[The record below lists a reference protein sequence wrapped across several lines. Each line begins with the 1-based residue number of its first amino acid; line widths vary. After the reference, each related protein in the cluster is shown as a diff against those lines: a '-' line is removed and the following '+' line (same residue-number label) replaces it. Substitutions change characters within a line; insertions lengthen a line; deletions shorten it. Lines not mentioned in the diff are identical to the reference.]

1 MSNKSKKTKEEPKPD
16 KETQIS
22 TLYGDLHRLGQKQ
35 EYAKAIKICNQI
47 LGLKGDEVSA
57 LQYKISC
64 QMLTD
69 QFENALGLIQKNK
82 ITGMDFEKAYCQYRL
97 NKTNDALKTL
107 RAVSQLDY
115 RMKEL
120 LAQVLYRREEYQE
133 CYDLYRDLVKNSD
146 DDFDTERQTNMAAVI
161 ASLEMWTDKT
171 MDDPGF
177 EEDSYEICYNKACQ
191 YIGKDDLKTAADKL
205 KKAEDILRADPELA
219 EDELEEELGL
229 IRVQQGYVLQREN
242 KPKEASELY
251 NLCMKSK
258 PTDLGLLA
266 VVSNNIVTI
275 NKDQNMFDS
284 KKKLK
289 AATGENV
296 QQKLTDKQKGCIAIN
311 QCLLN
316 MYAGQGDQC
325 HELAD
330 ALIKQYPDI
339 DTPVLI
345 KAAQLVKEKKLEQA
359 VELLREY
366 VEKHPDQSFSL
377 QLVISQL
384 YLTQGAVYPA
394 CDTLKSLGVLRYKP
408 GIISALVT
416 LYISQEDRE
425 AASDVLMDA
434 VNWYKANQPKSE
446 DLITITRA
454 NADFQLKIGKPQNA
468 ATMLEALR
476 KVNPKDPRVLAQLIS
491 AYSTF
496 DTNKAQQ
503 LSKELPP
510 IEEIAKDVDVAG
522 LESSFST
529 LGHKYMKKIQ
539 KTEASPAINSGDVLI
554 QKKKSKKKKKGK
566 LPKDYDPNTKPAD
579 LDQERWLPR
588 RERSYYRGKRRDKK
602 RDIGKGTQGSSG
614 PAGDMDASKASPA
627 ASSPRSAASPSVS
640 EGPRQQRP
648 GQANKK
654 RGKKGRR

>member
-16 KETQIS
+16 KETQIQ

-47 LGLKGDEVSA
+47 LGLKGDEVSG

-107 RAVSQLDY
+107 RAVSELDY

-120 LAQVLYRREEYQE
+120 LAQVLYRREEYEE

-146 DDFDTERQTNMAAVI
+146 DDFDSERQTNMAAVI

-205 KKAEDILRADPELA
+205 KKAEDIMRADPELA

-289 AATGENV
+289 AATGDNV
-296 QQKLTDKQKGCIAIN
+296 QQKLTNKQKGCIAIN

-316 MYAGQGDQC
+316 MYAGQGEQC
-325 HELAD
+325 HEVGD
-330 ALIKQYPDI
+330 SLIKQYI
-339 DTPVLI
+339 NI
-345 KAAQLVKEKKLEQA
+345 YNY
-359 VELLREY
+359 R
-366 VEKHPDQSFSL
+366 
-377 QLVISQL
+377 
-384 YLTQGAVYPA
+384 
-394 CDTLKSLGVLRYKP
+394 
-408 GIISALVT
+408 
-416 LYISQEDRE
+416 
-425 AASDVLMDA
+425 
-434 VNWYKANQPKSE
+434 VNNVM
-446 DLITITRA
+446 
-454 NADFQLKIGKPQNA
+454 N
-468 ATMLEALR
+468 
-476 KVNPKDPRVLAQLIS
+476 
-491 AYSTF
+491 
-496 DTNKAQQ
+496 
-503 LSKELPP
+503 
-510 IEEIAKDVDVAG
+510 
-522 LESSFST
+522 
-529 LGHKYMKKIQ
+529 
-539 KTEASPAINSGDVLI
+539 
-554 QKKKSKKKKKGK
+554 
-566 LPKDYDPNTKPAD
+566 
-579 LDQERWLPR
+579 
-588 RERSYYRGKRRDKK
+588 
-602 RDIGKGTQGSSG
+602 
-614 PAGDMDASKASPA
+614 
-627 ASSPRSAASPSVS
+627 
-640 EGPRQQRP
+640 
-648 GQANKK
+648 
-654 RGKKGRR
+654 